1 MALAFTLPGLTMFA
15 LAVRT
20 ALAAF
25 ISRVALAFALPGL
38 AVLALAVR
46 TAGTTL
52 FACLALAFALPGL
65 TMFALAVR
73 TALALYSISKG
84 EIRKR
89 SSAKKYQNADN
100 QTCRDNS
107 FQHTNS
113 LPFESL

>member
-1 MALAFTLPGLTMFA
+1 VALAFTLPGLTMFA

-25 ISRVALAFALPGL
+25 SSRVALAFALPGL
-38 AVLALAVR
+38 AVL
-46 TAGTTL
+46 
-52 FACLALAFALPGL
+52 
-65 TMFALAVR
+65 ALAVR

-100 QTCRDNS
+100 QTCRDNF
-107 FQHTNS
+107 FQHTNG

>member
-1 MALAFTLPGLTMFA
+1 MFA

-25 ISRVALAFALPGL
+25 SSRVALAFALPGL
-38 AVLALAVR
+38 AVL
-46 TAGTTL
+46 
-52 FACLALAFALPGL
+52 
-65 TMFALAVR
+65 ALAVR

-100 QTCRDNS
+100 QTCRDNF
-107 FQHTNS
+107 FQHTNG

>member
-1 MALAFTLPGLTMFA
+1 MALAYTLPGLTMFA

-38 AVLALAVR
+38 AVL
-46 TAGTTL
+46 
-52 FACLALAFALPGL
+52 
-65 TMFALAVR
+65 ALAVR

>member
-1 MALAFTLPGLTMFA
+1 VALAFTLPGLTMFA

-38 AVLALAVR
+38 AVL
-46 TAGTTL
+46 
-52 FACLALAFALPGL
+52 
-65 TMFALAVR
+65 ALAVR

>member
-1 MALAFTLPGLTMFA
+1 
-15 LAVRT
+15 
-20 ALAAF
+20 
-25 ISRVALAFALPGL
+25 
-38 AVLALAVR
+38 
-46 TAGTTL
+46 
-52 FACLALAFALPGL
+52 
-65 TMFALAVR
+65 MFALAVR